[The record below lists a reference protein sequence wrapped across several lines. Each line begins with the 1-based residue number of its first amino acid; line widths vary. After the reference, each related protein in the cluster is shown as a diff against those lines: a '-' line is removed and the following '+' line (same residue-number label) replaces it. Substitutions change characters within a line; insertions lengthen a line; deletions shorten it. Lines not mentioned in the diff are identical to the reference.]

1 MWVKSLSECE
11 QKIANDG
18 CVIYEVVHPQN
29 DKLELPYSLAVA
41 EVAGGEASYRHRLQQ
56 SEVYYVLSGCGLMHI
71 DDEQREVSAGDAIL
85 IPPLAVQWIENLGT
99 ETLRFIAVV
108 APPWSAAGDARL

>member
-1 MWVKSLSECE
+1 
-11 QKIANDG
+11 
-18 CVIYEVVHPQN
+18 
-29 DKLELPYSLAVA
+29 
-41 EVAGGEASYRHRLQQ
+41 
-56 SEVYYVLSGCGLMHI
+56 MHI